1 MDALSADL
9 SLGAQTSYAELY
21 GMAQSLESARFVVL
35 RGSFHLRQIKNKPYV
50 YFNFRDTGGR
60 VRSVY
65 VGPGSERVQRLVD
78 EYKQA
83 SGSDRLEA
91 LARRAQACIA
101 LGCSSLPTKHVRMI
115 QKLGGYGLFHGGAV
129 LAGTSAFVALGNM
142 LGQRWINGVDTVGA
156 PAAHAAPSISV
167 ILPAGFELPRHDAL
181 SSLEAGF
188 LPGRDL
194 AGQTTGPLSHSDVS
208 ELRVQLTALRL
219 SRDESAPPPL
229 SGVELRPAEFA
240 DLLLENA
247 THGVVFSKSCACMV
261 NLPDPAHFA
270 VHNLAIFG
278 ATSRLKC
285 AESFKY
291 LMQAAA
297 LIEWHLD
304 QQRVAHLR
312 EVWRGALARGAVW
325 RTSAEK
331 GRDEL
336 LKQHAALAHGLE

>member
-1 MDALSADL
+1 MNAVSADL

-21 GMAQSLESARFVVL
+21 CMAQGLESVKFAAL
-35 RGSFHLRQIKNKPYV
+35 RGSFHRRQIKNKPYV
-50 YFNFRDTGGR
+50 YFNFRDTDGR

-65 VGPGSERVQRLVD
+65 VGPEGERVQRLVD
-78 EYKQA
+78 EYEQA
-83 SGSDRLEA
+83 CNSDGREA

-115 QKLGGYGLFHGGAV
+115 QKLAGYGLFHGGAV

-156 PAAHAAPSISV
+156 AVAHAEQNICV
-167 ILPAGFELPRHDAL
+167 VLPAGFELPRHDAL

-188 LPGRDL
+188 LPGRNL
-194 AGQTTGPLSHSDVS
+194 AGQANELLSHPDVS
-208 ELRVQLTALRL
+208 ELRIQLAAPRSARDEVAPSPHAGIELRL
-219 SRDESAPPPL
+219 AKF
-229 SGVELRPAEFA
+229 G
-240 DLLLENA
+240 DLVLEN
-247 THGVVFSKSCACMV
+247 TTQGVVFSKSGACMV

-270 VHNLAIFG
+270 VRNLAIFG
-278 ATSRLKC
+278 ATSRRKR

-312 EVWRGALARGAVW
+312 EVWRGALARGPVW

-331 GRDEL
+331 GRNAL